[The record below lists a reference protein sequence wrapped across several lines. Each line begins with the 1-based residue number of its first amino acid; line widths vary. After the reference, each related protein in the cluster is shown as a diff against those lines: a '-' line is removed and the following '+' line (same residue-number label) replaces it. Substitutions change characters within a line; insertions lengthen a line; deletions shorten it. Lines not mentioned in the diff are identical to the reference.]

1 MWTSPSLTGT
11 DVLIHVTSSS
21 SLQQNAYWNIAQ
33 DGNITQLN
41 TRQQY
46 NIRSFKK
53 AKWPSRFYLQDS
65 IKDEELHEEEITISR
80 SLVHID
86 NSSLGCLTLKAH
98 SNGVY
103 HFELKTFKLQIWVS
117 KVVDVAGIYWMSRK
131 GNPQWE
137 QSWSSSSTRRSK
149 HRRRCRTSDCL
160 YFQRLEEERGSVVSS
175 PLFKAKSSWHC
186 CIHLWESRKCDLFRS
201 KLLREHDLKW
211 EAVNDSPDSGLS
223 PMENQLSRDLGCC
236 CSFSPSSLTVLLIL

>member
-33 DGNITQLN
+33 DGNITHLT

-46 NIRSFKK
+46 NIWSFKK
-53 AKWPSRFYLQDS
+53 AKWRSRFYLQDS

-103 HFELKTFKLQIWVS
+103 RFELKTFKLQIWVS
-117 KVVDVAGIYWMSRK
+117 KVVDVAGIYWTSRQ
-131 GNPQWE
+131 GNTKNWGE
-137 QSWSSSSTRRSK
+137 LLKNRKKKKKLTM
-149 HRRRCRTSDCL
+149 RTEL
-160 YFQRLEEERGSVVSS
+160 KRFFHKEV
-175 PLFKAKSSWHC
+175 KAQEKMQ
-186 CIHLWESRKCDLFRS
+186 DLR
-201 KLLREHDLKW
+201 LLR
-211 EAVNDSPDSGLS
+211 
-223 PMENQLSRDLGCC
+223 
-236 CSFSPSSLTVLLIL
+236 FSATRGGEGIWLQG

>member
-33 DGNITQLN
+33 DGNITHLT
-41 TRQQY
+41 TRQQC
-46 NIRSFKK
+46 NIGSFKK
-53 AKWPSRFYLQDS
+53 ANWRNRFYLQDS

-103 HFELKTFKLQIWVS
+103 RFELKTFKLQIWVS
-117 KVVDVAGIYWMSRK
+117 KVVDVAGIYWTSRQ
-131 GNPQWE
+131 GNTKKWGELLKNRKKKKTHDENWAEALLPQGG
-137 QSWSSSSTRRSK
+137 QSTGEDAGPQ
-149 HRRRCRTSDCL
+149 T
-160 YFQRLEEERGSVVSS
+160 
-175 PLFKAKSSWHC
+175 A
-186 CIHLWESRKCDLFRS
+186 
-201 KLLREHDLKW
+201 
-211 EAVNDSPDSGLS
+211 
-223 PMENQLSRDLGCC
+223 
-236 CSFSPSSLTVLLIL
+236 

>member
-46 NIRSFKK
+46 IIKSFKK

-103 HFELKTFKLQIWVS
+103 RFELKTFKLQIWVS

-160 YFQRLEEERGSVVSS
+160 YFQRLEEERGSVVSE
-175 PLFKAKSSWHC
+175 A
-186 CIHLWESRKCDLFRS
+186 SR
-201 KLLREHDLKW
+201 LRALGIV
-211 EAVNDSPDSGLS
+211 ASTYGSRVNVT
-223 PMENQLSRDLGCC
+223 
-236 CSFSPSSLTVLLIL
+236 SLDQNFWGSTT